1 MKPGQI
7 GIRREDKNKWEKRV
21 PIIPDDVRTLVRDH
35 HLEVVVQPA
44 QDHRI
49 FPDDAYRSA
58 GARISESLDGCNA
71 VFGVK
76 EIPTNLFAPGVAYI
90 FFSHVIKGQSYNMPM
105 LRKMMQSGCS
115 LIDYEKIEDDH
126 HRRLIFFGRH
136 AGLSGMVET
145 LHALGQRL
153 LNEGVPNPF
162 SGILQPYQYHSLD
175 EIKQV
180 IREVGDRIRTDGLPS
195 ELTPFICGFTGY
207 GNVSKGAQEIF
218 DLLGG
223 RALDPA
229 DVRRSVPKIKD
240 ARHVCHKVVF
250 QERHLVE
257 TVSKNAVFDLKDY
270 YEHPEEYRSV
280 FMDYVPNLNVLVN
293 CIYWTIRY
301 PRLITL
307 DDFHAMFSGPT
318 APALRVIGDISCDI
332 DGSIEATVK
341 ATSVD
346 SPMFVYDPVTG
357 KATDGVDG
365 RGVVIMSIEN
375 LPCEIAR
382 EASSDFSRV
391 LTPFVPEISRANFDL
406 PRESTGL
413 SREIWDAVILKKGL
427 LTPSYQYIN
436 QFLNA

>member
-7 GIRREDKNKWEKRV
+7 GVRREDKNKWEKRV
-21 PIIPDDVRTLVRDH
+21 PIVPDDVRTLVRDH
-35 HLEVVVQPA
+35 HLDVVIQPA
-44 QDHRI
+44 LDHRI

-76 EIPTNLFAPGVAYI
+76 EIPLDLFAPGVAYI

-145 LHALGQRL
+145 LHSLGQRL
-153 LNEGVPNPF
+153 LIEGVPNPF
-162 SGILQPYQYHSLD
+162 SGIRQPYLYQSLD
-175 EIKQV
+175 EIKAV
-180 IREVGDRIRTDGLPS
+180 IREVGDRIRTDGLPPQ
-195 ELTPFICGFTGY
+195 LTPFICGFTGY
-207 GNVSKGAQEIF
+207 GNVSRGAQEIF

-223 RALDPA
+223 RELDPA
-229 DVRRSVPKIKD
+229 DVRGGLPKLD
-240 ARHVCHKVVF
+240 EARHVCHKVVF
-250 QERHLVE
+250 HERHLVE
-257 TVSKNAVFDLKDY
+257 PVSQQTVFELKDY
-270 YEHPEEYRSV
+270 YEHPEKYRSV
-280 FMDYVPNLNVLVN
+280 FMEYVPNLNVLVN
-293 CIYWTIRY
+293 CIYWTTRY

-307 DDFHAMFSGPT
+307 DDFRGLFSGPKHPT
-318 APALRVIGDISCDI
+318 LRVIGDISCDI

-346 SPMFVYDPVTG
+346 SPMFVYDPVSGRT
-357 KATDGVDG
+357 TDGFEG
-365 RGVVIMSIEN
+365 PGIVIMSIEN

-382 EASSDFSRV
+382 EASIDFSRV
-391 LTPFVPEISRANFDL
+391 LTPFVPGISRADFDL
-406 PRESTGL
+406 PGEQMGL
-413 SREIWDAVILKKGL
+413 GREIRDAVILKKGA
-427 LTPSYQYIN
+427 LTPPYQYIN
-436 QFLNA
+436 QFLNV